1 MIPPLCFEEK
11 RVVFDEKTRSCV
23 YKRVLYRSGCY
34 RIYGNIVAI
43 VAGYGNTVEVY
54 NTDTAQITEYN
65 LNYNYDGGQ
74 LNNGVRLIDFD
85 VKQNIFT
92 SYSITANFGNV
103 VQIADLNSNTS
114 IRARID
120 NLKELYKEPSVIAI
134 KAMGSCITNI
144 VIQHQQARH
153 TAYTSVV
160 LKICSD
166 GYEVVSENTRIIDS
180 NAYSLSKGTIE
191 CVMSDTLYDLYSLNE
206 IEISA
211 GNENDIIAGYS
222 FSENRNSSV
231 FIMTGRSICNP
242 RIYYFHNSDT
252 CVQALE
258 FPKQAQ
264 VALYICALSQNGK
277 YFCLYPKYWL
287 DLTTRITTGR
297 LLVFRVEKAEG
308 FLFARNCYTIPV
320 SSDRAPL
327 VSAWDLEHTV
337 FFDDCGLLR
346 VFNGNRI
353 SSEFYTKPGTH
364 FVWIDS
370 ERFFAWNRESV
381 ELFKYSDGKWVA
393 DGIHLCKK
401 YQQIKSL

>member
-1 MIPPLCFEEK
+1 
-11 RVVFDEKTRSCV
+11 
-23 YKRVLYRSGCY
+23 
-34 RIYGNIVAI
+34 
-43 VAGYGNTVEVY
+43 
-54 NTDTAQITEYN
+54 
-65 LNYNYDGGQ
+65 
-74 LNNGVRLIDFD
+74 
-85 VKQNIFT
+85 
-92 SYSITANFGNV
+92 
-103 VQIADLNSNTS
+103 
-114 IRARID
+114 
-120 NLKELYKEPSVIAI
+120 
-134 KAMGSCITNI
+134 MGSCTTNI

-211 GNENDIIAGYS
+211 GNKNDIIAGYS

-353 SSEFYTKPGTH
+353 SSEFYTKSGTH

-401 YQQIKSL
+401 YQQIKSLCYSSECRKAFALVCESTSSWYETDRTVILEFDMNGTEISTIELLTTNNEVGTIKASNDGNYIMAITSDDDFLCIYHLNKPIKTNQHLEGDLR